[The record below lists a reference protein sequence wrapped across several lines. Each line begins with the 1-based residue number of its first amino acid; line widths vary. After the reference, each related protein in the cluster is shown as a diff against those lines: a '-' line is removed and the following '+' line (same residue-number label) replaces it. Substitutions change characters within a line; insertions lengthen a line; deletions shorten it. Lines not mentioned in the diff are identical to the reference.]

1 MYDGGRV
8 MTNQEAIKMLTAKA
22 ECLRRD
28 ASGIDVYCNSS
39 NCINCEFCYE
49 QGTIEMQLKA
59 LTIAISALEKQIPKK
74 PVMGYA
80 FTEKI
85 REVIKRTDP
94 ERAESKTECCPVCGS
109 TLGVSQFV
117 KAQTCLRVGDSYCK
131 RCGQAIDW
139 EDET

>member
-1 MYDGGRV
+1 MKYEEKECDLFSYYDKGYYLV
-8 MTNQEAIKMLTAKA
+8 H
-22 ECLRRD
+22 
-28 ASGIDVYCNSS
+28 
-39 NCINCEFCYE
+39 CISADFKL
-49 QGTIEMQLKA
+49 GA
-59 LTIAISALEKQIPKK
+59 GIAISALEKQIPKK

-117 KAQTCLRVGDSYCK
+117 KAQTGLRFGDSFCK

-139 EDET
+139 EEDER